1 MSVTYSECR
10 RRKVSQLKYENDQ
23 YKICPSYRYGNEDDL
38 VTLFG
43 VMQAIV
49 SVVIDAD
56 DELQSI
62 HTDNTHFTFLRK
74 GNILLVS
81 VSQVPSETVIITTL
95 QLK

>member
-1 MSVTYSECR
+1 MKHLLVIHHTISCGIFSYIFQVII
-10 RRKVSQLKYENDQ
+10 N
-23 YKICPSYRYGNEDDL
+23 YRYGNEDDL

-49 SVVIDAD
+49 SFVLDTE
-56 DELQSI
+56 DEIQSI
-62 HTDNTHFTFLRK
+62 HTSNTHFTFLRK

-81 VSQVPSETVIITTL
+81 VSQVPANTELSTS

>member
-1 MSVTYSECR
+1 MKHLLIIHQIVTCNIFSYIFQ
-10 RRKVSQLKYENDQ
+10 VIFN
-23 YKICPSYRYGNEDDL
+23 YRYGNEDDL

-49 SVVIDAD
+49 SFVLDTD
-56 DELQSI
+56 DEIQSI
-62 HTDNTHFTFLRK
+62 HTSNTHFTFLRK

-81 VSQVPSETVIITTL
+81 VSQVPADTELTTL